1 LFFRINPQ
9 NLQDRFRL
17 HPNTYYVTAEELF
30 KQISLKNSYLCV
42 GLDTDIR
49 KIPPHLHQEPD
60 PVFAFNKQIIDATAD
75 YCVAYKL
82 NTAFYEAMGPKGW
95 ESLQKTAEY
104 IPGHF
109 FTIADAKR
117 GDIGNTSGLYAR
129 AFFEQ
134 LPFDAV
140 TVAPYMGA
148 DSVTP
153 FLAYPGK
160 WIILLALTSN
170 TGSGDFQKLTLH
182 QNSADKS
189 VADDTLKKEYL
200 FERVI
205 NTSTGWADSDRMMY
219 VVGATRADQL
229 AEIRRMIPDHFLL
242 VPGVGAQGGDLEAV
256 SRAGMNSRCGLL
268 INSSRAIIYASGD
281 IDFAR
286 QAGSEAHKVQAHME
300 RLLGEYFA
308 WYQKKEAE

>member
-1 LFFRINPQ
+1 M
-9 NLQDRFRL
+9 
-17 HPNTYYVTAEELF
+17 TAEELF
-30 KQISLKNSYLCV
+30 NQISLKHTYLCV

-60 PVFAFNKQIIDATAD
+60 PIFAFNKQIIDATAD

-104 IPGHF
+104 IPEHF

-134 LPFDAV
+134 MPFDAV

-153 FLAYPGK
+153 FLDCAGK
-160 WIILLALTSN
+160 WVILLALTSN
-170 TGSGDFQKLTLH
+170 TGSGDFQKLTL
-182 QNSADKS
+182 QPDS
-189 VADDTLKKEYL
+189 VETGIGDGTPQKEYL

-205 NTSTGWADSDRMMY
+205 STSAGWADTDRMMY

-229 AEIRRMIPDHFLL
+229 AGIRRMIPDHFLL

-268 INSSRAIIYASGD
+268 VNLSRAIIYASGGT
-281 IDFAR
+281 DFGR
-286 QAGSEAHKVQAHME
+286 QARSEAQKVQAHME

-308 WYQKKEAE
+308 